1 MVRWHDRLRS
11 RQPQVIAVK
20 DKRLAGERPGAGG
33 LRWTS
38 ILADGRPKALQLQ
51 GFSPFAKTV

>member
-1 MVRWHDRLRS
+1 
-11 RQPQVIAVK
+11 VIAVK